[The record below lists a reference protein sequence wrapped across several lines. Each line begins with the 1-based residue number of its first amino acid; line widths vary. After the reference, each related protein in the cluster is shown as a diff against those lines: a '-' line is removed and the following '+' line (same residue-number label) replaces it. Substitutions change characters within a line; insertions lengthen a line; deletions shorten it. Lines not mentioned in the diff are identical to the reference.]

1 MATEHHRDGI
11 GWEAAA
17 GYARAVRRGSRI
29 EVSGTT
35 VPGGPPDADRETARQ
50 THAAIA
56 RGLDAVVALGGRV
69 EDVVR
74 TRVFLA
80 PGAVWQEAGEAHAE
94 LLGAIAPAN
103 TTLYV
108 AGLIG
113 DSLVEVEL
121 EAEVLA
127 EDAGAEARP

>member
-1 MATEHHRDGI
+1 MTTVHHRDGG

-35 VPGGPPDADRETARQ
+35 VASRGPDADRETARQ
-50 THAAIA
+50 TRAAITQ
-56 RGLDAVVALGGRV
+56 GLEAVAALGGRI

-80 PGAVWQEAGEAHAE
+80 PGAGWQEAAQAHAE
-94 LLGAIAPAN
+94 LLGAVAPAN

-113 DSLVEVEL
+113 DALVEVEL
-121 EAEVLA
+121 EAEVLGDHP
-127 EDAGAEARP
+127 DAAAQP